1 MTQSLPPTPG
11 AGASQP
17 VGYESGA
24 APRSPHAGRVLVVD
38 DMADTRRLVA
48 SALTREGFEVVQ
60 ADSGEAALA
69 SVEEHRPDLVLC
81 DINMPGMSGLD
92 LMAQLRV
99 RHGLPVILLTGRDEE
114 SERVVGLE
122 LGAED
127 YIVKPFYVKELA
139 ARVRAALRRARAVAP
154 APTPAPAPQVL
165 EFGPLSIHLAE
176 REVHLAG
183 RLVETTPKEFDLLAY
198 LAASPRTVFSRQQ
211 LLDAVWGSSTEW
223 QDPATV
229 TEHVR
234 RLRRKIEADLE
245 NPTWLVTA
253 RGVGYRFMPPA
264 EDPATP

>member
-1 MTQSLPPTPG
+1 MQDDLPDPQPG
-11 AGASQP
+11 AGVSQP
-17 VGYESGA
+17 VGDETGA
-24 APRSPHAGRVLVVD
+24 GARSDKPSRVLVVD

-48 SALTREGFEVVQ
+48 TALTREGFEVAQ
-60 ADSGEAALA
+60 AENGQVALA
-69 SVEEHRPDLVLC
+69 MVDEQRPDLVLL
-81 DINMPGMSGLD
+81 DINMPGISGLD
-92 LMAQLRV
+92 VMTELRV
-99 RHGLPVILLTGRDEE
+99 RHGIPVILLTGRDEE
-114 SERVVGLE
+114 NDRVVGLE

-139 ARVRAALRRARAVAP
+139 ARARAALRRAKAVAP
-154 APTPAPAPQVL
+154 APAPAPLL
-165 EFGPLSIHLAE
+165 EFGPLVINLAE

-183 RLVETTPKEFDLLAY
+183 TLIDTTPKEFDLLAF

-234 RLRRKIEADLE
+234 RLRRKIEADVE
-245 NPTWLVTA
+245 NPAWLVTV

-264 EDPATP
+264 